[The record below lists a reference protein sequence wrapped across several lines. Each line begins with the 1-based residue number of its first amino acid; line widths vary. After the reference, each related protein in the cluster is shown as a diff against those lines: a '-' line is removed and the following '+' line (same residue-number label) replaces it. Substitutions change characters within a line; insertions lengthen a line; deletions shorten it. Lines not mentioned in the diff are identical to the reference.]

1 MFPKLGICLLA
12 CEFVA
17 CGGTIT
23 NNTGDSNGAGG
34 SSANVGGAAGNSSS
48 AGGGAGVAN
57 TGGKSGV
64 GGSGG
69 TNNCP
74 GTTVNFQVIPALN
87 SPTQWCLGM
96 PGNCGGQTMTI
107 LDASGALGLSSY
119 CQFACETCTMTL
131 CPPIACLLPGALTS
145 DGSNY
150 SWDGTYVTPSSCG
163 PSSAACQAK
172 RCAAPGKY
180 QFKVCGF
187 ANPDPSSTNSC
198 STAPSTT
205 NQTCAQVTFDY
216 PQTAPVVVTM
226 PLSP

>member
-34 SSANVGGAAGNSSS
+34 SSVNVGGAA
-48 AGGGAGVAN
+48 VAN

-74 GTTVNFQVIPALN
+74 STTVNFQVIPALN

-119 CQFACETCTMTL
+119 CQFACETCTMNL
-131 CPPIACLLPGALTS
+131 CPPIACLLP
-145 DGSNY
+145 
-150 SWDGTYVTPSSCG
+150 V
-163 PSSAACQAK
+163 
-172 RCAAPGKY
+172 
-180 QFKVCGF
+180 
-187 ANPDPSSTNSC
+187 
-198 STAPSTT
+198 
-205 NQTCAQVTFDY
+205 
-216 PQTAPVVVTM
+216 APVSYTH
-226 PLSP
+226 LTL